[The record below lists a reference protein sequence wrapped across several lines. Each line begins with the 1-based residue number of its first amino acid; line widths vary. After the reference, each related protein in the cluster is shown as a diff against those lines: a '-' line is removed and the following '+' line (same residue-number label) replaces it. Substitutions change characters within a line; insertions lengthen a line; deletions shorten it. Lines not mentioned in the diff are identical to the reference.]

1 MVFQGSRY
9 AGVQVITPP
18 DVSGQ
23 RHRVLALRTPAE
35 TPGVIEHVVSEG
47 DRLDLLAHRFYGE
60 PTKYW
65 LILDANPD
73 VLNPFQLLQPGR
85 RIFIPAD
92 RL

>member
-9 AGVQVITPP
+9 APVEVITPP
-18 DVSGQ
+18 DISGE
-23 RHRVLALRTPAE
+23 RHRVLALRRLPD
-35 TPGVIEHVVSEG
+35 TPGVVEHVVSEG
-47 DRLDLLAHRFYGE
+47 DRLDLLAHRFYGD
-60 PTKYW
+60 PIKYW

-85 RIFIPAD
+85 RILIPAD